1 MALTKKI
8 SSNCVSIAN
17 RLIPEDQDAVLK
29 RLDELVATGITPAA
43 AQLVAA
49 QDTLAA
55 LQAERDAFM
64 SDLRA
69 QHPDLFTPTR
79 RTAGQA
85 AASAAKNTAEGL
97 NNALDGLTQLFGGG
111 GRLGSGPTFDEET
124 YAKAKPLFMQAIAN
138 LKDAA
143 ADIREAMREII
154 RMMLDR
160 VGREV
165 TERMRP
171 YVVKFIGDVRSGQ
184 VKLETGNVSATGTD
198 PQRTGQDGQTQ
209 AQGNR
214 NAVPNEPGRTGQV
227 SGRAGEG
234 TGTGGTRSQGGE
246 RVSGT
251 GTSAAGERGNQSV
264 RREDG
269 RFVAE
274 NDPARDSEQERGG
287 GDSGQRTDA
296 DTRAADVP
304 VQVAPLAERLKQQKA
319 AEGIEVKFGD
329 PQNIRE
335 TLPLLMPSQH
345 EDVLF
350 AENRLTKPDGFG
362 VLFTNGTGTGKTF
375 LGLGIIKRMHKAGK
389 RNGLIVVPNDAVM
402 NEWMRSAKDIGLTI
416 TALESTS
423 DKGNGIAITTY
434 ANLANNLTLADRD
447 IDFFVADEAHSLMS
461 NAQAEVTG
469 GLKTA
474 RAITLHPDS
483 AIDRT
488 NLIERDAVARL
499 ATLKSEIEVLG
510 RLANRDDTMDEMRR
524 DYQKQIADMEKESG
538 ELQKKWDRTLDAQK
552 ELIASRQNDTRP
564 RSIFLSATPFAY
576 EKNTD
581 WANAYL
587 YSYGRDNPNRGYN
600 EPGPRESFMVRH
612 FGYTMRYNKLT
623 EPDASVDR
631 GLMQRQF
638 NTWMRK
644 QGVLSARMLNVEQ
657 DYDRKFVLIDG
668 GIGTRIDQAL
678 KWLREA
684 DGGKYYPFYSAAN
697 ERFDYLSRSRLLE
710 AIKAKAAIPYIKAQH
725 ALGRKVVVFY
735 DYNQGG
741 GFNAFDFGLNRDAD
755 IEVNVIDP
763 DTKAFKTIT
772 YKKGEFID
780 AFNRE
785 FPDLIGAAFERA
797 TSPLDTLTE
806 AFPTAGVYNGI
817 VQKSTRQ
824 STIDNFNNDD
834 MPEANLLIVQSSAN
848 AGWSGHDR
856 SGKFPRVLINL
867 GLPVAPTKAIQQEGR
882 IYRVGQ
888 ASNAIFRYFNTGTL
902 WEKYAFATKVA
913 RRASTAENLAMGEDA
928 RGLLDSF
935 LDAFEN
941 SSEYPPSQNEGTG
954 GKAIDRDAKALLSDF
969 DRAKTFYYARLKKNS
984 SNKSQE
990 GVDFFPTPEPIGL
1003 KMVEWLHARPNDD
1016 LLEPSAGDG
1025 AIARWFPDTTNRTV
1039 VEPSFEL
1046 GSRLALVTD
1055 AKMVTEPFEQ
1065 LNIVNKYDGIAMNPP
1080 FGVGGRTAMEHV
1092 AKAFNHLKERGRL
1105 IALIPEGPMMDR
1117 RLDEWLNM
1125 KDARGRIVLP
1135 EARLIAS
1142 ISLPT
1147 TVFGRAGTAVKTR
1160 IVIIDKVSDKNIVS
1174 TAVNY
1179 DLSKSDDINETFD
1192 LVNALDF
1199 ARVQNAV
1206 AQVPAQSTPAA
1217 PAGRVV
1223 DNLDDATFEVKD
1235 GKLVTDAPE
1244 VTYKTQAGKI
1254 LKGVYV
1260 PFPTL
1265 AKEVDAY
1272 TFRAKGMPGNFVR
1285 LQHVVRPT
1293 LDVSVEPDSTG
1304 GNFLSLARP
1313 AADDKKNSV
1322 SEARISPRRPTA
1334 VKATEDPL
1342 APERLQPDLASA
1354 KLLGKGFTR
1363 NINLMAAYPNFVGIK
1378 GTAEQKAEQMIEQM
1392 VDNLV
1397 WLHNHW
1403 RDEYRGRTKLWY
1415 LGGNR
1420 IAARWSERFGASI
1433 QSVVSAIA
1441 MTSPQKDWF
1450 QNVSIAERI
1459 LEALTNNADVPFD
1472 AKMRA
1477 AAMSRAWGK
1486 GKAKILRKI
1495 DGKTLRDLY
1504 DKNDDASLIDMAV
1517 WIRAWD
1523 EANNPQMARVITPE
1537 GAFKNDW
1544 DRGKTGKPVGFR
1556 WQSFPTIARTIKALA
1571 TDDRAAISEIIGS
1584 NHKVRS
1590 FFNNLVAPL
1599 FGEDVTID
1607 THAVAAA
1614 LLRPLGSASIEV
1626 KHNFGSG
1633 NAPRKDADGN
1643 VITKGIPGTT
1653 NSSVLGLYGT
1663 YAIYAEAYRRAA
1675 QRVGV
1680 LPREMQSITWE
1691 AVRGLFRPEQ
1701 KNEKIKRQVDAI
1713 WKRVAKGELNV
1724 SEARERISG
1733 LVEGIRDP
1741 AWAGSD
1747 AGMDEAGRDS
1757 SYQSRVSQ
1765 GSGSAGAT
1773 VGRAGDGVA
1782 GAVQE
1787 PAGLAS
1793 PAVAFSQLPESVR
1806 ADALTKLKGLER
1818 KLEQGKITEAE
1829 YRLGVQ
1835 QVIGALERRNEVQ
1848 QARREE
1854 ADLRRGAD
1862 WIVSQ
1867 LRRGLADEKIP
1878 RKAVDFAQWLLQQNP
1893 QLADGLAISVVAP
1906 KSKDAQVAGDYNP
1919 ALQVMRLI
1927 IGQSDDDTAVHEI
1940 LHHTERMMPAEVRQG
1955 VTKAWQRAWDA
1966 AYRAGDT
1973 DTRIALT
1980 NMLKASMGNSEARQR
1995 TLQAFRD
2002 GLLNMDAHYQLY
2014 SASEFW
2020 AVNGT
2025 RILSGRFEAD
2035 KSWVKRAIQWFKE
2048 FIERVKDV
2056 FGLPSDAA
2064 VLKGLNAVM
2073 AGDGQFVTN
2082 KMLSQAASYNAITP
2096 QGPIGQS
2103 PTPPPVPTAAQNAMA
2118 MTGGQNQ
2125 PAWNVDPA
2133 GLMDKFIY
2141 EVQDRQI
2148 NLKRV
2153 QEAISTVSNI
2163 REQFDAYTK
2172 EELYHGRVA
2181 ARTDKFLSKELQPL
2195 LEDMKARKVSLDQIE
2210 SYLWARHAKE
2220 RNTQVAKINPA
2231 FPDGGSGL
2239 TNAQVD
2245 DYFNGI
2251 DVVDANGDVIIA
2263 GMDPAQARHLD
2274 ALARRVDAINAGTK
2288 QILIQYGLESPDTIM
2303 AWNGTYKNYVPLFR
2317 EDMEGS
2323 MPIGQG
2329 FSVKGSSS
2337 RRALGSK
2344 RAVVDII
2351 ANLAL
2356 QRETALTRGEKN
2368 RVGMSLYALAKSNP
2382 NADIW
2387 EVGKVPM
2394 KRVID
2399 PRTGLVTAVPDPGYK
2414 NQDNVLVVRMRGK
2427 DVAIIFNQRNER
2439 AMQMALTLKNLD
2451 IAAFGAVMGAVSTGT
2466 RYFASINTQY
2476 NPIFGILNIIRD
2488 SFAAPLNLTTTALA
2502 NKKFAVMRQVP
2513 LAIRA
2518 IWKIERNGSSGTPYD
2533 ALYEQMKMSGGTT
2546 GYREMFR
2553 VGKDRADKLQ
2563 KEINAMNA
2571 SAPRKAFNWLLDW
2584 LDDYNTA
2591 LENAVR
2597 LSAFR
2602 VGVASGISPDKSAS
2616 ISKNITVNFNRKGR
2630 VGRELGAWYAFFNA
2644 AVQGTTRTIQTLR
2657 GPAGAKIIMGGVAL
2671 GVMQTLV
2678 AMMAFDD
2685 DEWEDIPDFI
2695 KQRNFIIPAGGSA
2708 YITVP
2713 YPLGFNVLPNI
2724 GRIASEWIRQGGKN
2738 PGKHAVDLL
2747 MSVLEASNPF
2757 GSGTLSQVISPTL
2770 ADPIVALAENKDF
2783 TGRPIAKT
2791 DLVSTDPTPGFM
2803 RARDTSSTVS
2813 RFLSERLNA
2822 LTGGTKYTPGMFTPT
2837 PDQIDYVFGTLTGG
2851 IGRELNRAYQSVEM
2865 TMQGKDVPEHRK
2877 PLWGRFY
2884 GTTDEDS
2891 AVSSRYW
2898 RNVRELNTLEREY
2911 NGRLKDREEVNSLI
2925 KSNPEVTWAKSL
2937 NANERQIGRMRVER
2951 TRIEFDQKLTETDR
2965 TTKLD
2970 AQDKLIVDAMRR
2982 YNDQVRLAKG
2992 KKPLPPPDDSSD

>member
-1 MALTKKI
+1 
-8 SSNCVSIAN
+8 
-17 RLIPEDQDAVLK
+17 
-29 RLDELVATGITPAA
+29 
-43 AQLVAA
+43 
-49 QDTLAA
+49 
-55 LQAERDAFM
+55 
-64 SDLRA
+64 
-69 QHPDLFTPTR
+69 
-79 RTAGQA
+79 
-85 AASAAKNTAEGL
+85 
-97 NNALDGLTQLFGGG
+97 
-111 GRLGSGPTFDEET
+111 
-124 YAKAKPLFMQAIAN
+124 
-138 LKDAA
+138 
-143 ADIREAMREII
+143 
-154 RMMLDR
+154 
-160 VGREV
+160 
-165 TERMRP
+165 
-171 YVVKFIGDVRSGQ
+171 
-184 VKLETGNVSATGTD
+184 
-198 PQRTGQDGQTQ
+198 
-209 AQGNR
+209 
-214 NAVPNEPGRTGQV
+214 
-227 SGRAGEG
+227 
-234 TGTGGTRSQGGE
+234 
-246 RVSGT
+246 
-251 GTSAAGERGNQSV
+251 
-264 RREDG
+264 
-269 RFVAE
+269 
-274 NDPARDSEQERGG
+274 
-287 GDSGQRTDA
+287 
-296 DTRAADVP
+296 
-304 VQVAPLAERLKQQKA
+304 
-319 AEGIEVKFGD
+319 
-329 PQNIRE
+329 
-335 TLPLLMPSQH
+335 MPSQH

-375 LGLGIIKRMHKAGK
+375 LGLGIIKRMHKSGK

-423 DKGNGIAITTY
+423 DKGRGIAITTY

-538 ELQKKWDRTLDAQK
+538 DLQKKWDRTLDAQK
-552 ELIASRQNDTRP
+552 ELIASRQNETRP

-612 FGYTMRYNKLT
+612 FGYTMRHNKLT

-763 DTKAFKTIT
+763 DTKAFNTIT

-856 SGKFPRVLINL
+856 TGKFPRVLINL

-941 SSEYPPSQNEGTG
+941 SAEYPPSQNEGTG
-954 GKAIDRDAKALLSDF
+954 GKAIDRDTKALLSDF

-984 SNKSQE
+984 GNKSQE

-1025 AIARWFPDTTNRTV
+1025 AIARWFPESANRTV

-1065 LNIVNKYDGIAMNPP
+1065 LNIINKYDGIAMNPP
-1080 FGVGGRTAMEHV
+1080 FGVGGKTAMEHV
-1092 AKAFNHLKERGRL
+1092 AKAFGHLKERGRL

-1117 RLDEWLNM
+1117 RLEEWLNQ
-1125 KDARGRIVLP
+1125 KDARDRAVRP

-1160 IVIIDKVSDKNIVS
+1160 IIIIDKVSDKNIVS

-1199 ARVQNAV
+1199 ARVQSAV
-1206 AQVPAQSTPAA
+1206 AQAPAQSTPAA

-1260 PFPTL
+1260 PFPTV
-1265 AKEVDAY
+1265 AKEVDPY
-1272 TFRAKGMPGNFVR
+1272 TFRAKGMPGHFVR

-1304 GNFLSLARP
+1304 GNYLSLTRPEATARTDTPEFKLFFGNSKVVDEQGNPLVVYHGTTRADFTVFNRLKSLEWRGPSMDTVGSWFSNNPSEDGGAGMYSAGGNSALYPVYLSIQNPKVYRTFNDFLRDMHRAAGRPFPENAPGRGSTEELRDELKAQGYDGIEFEQTANESLMQDIMDMQDAVKRAKEEEFSVPRRDRQPYTQKRERLEQTLKSMRKELDEFGSSTEFDKQRVFIAFEPEQIKSVFNRGTFDP
-1313 AADDKKNSV
+1313 ANPDILFSLTRTTAADKKNSV

-1420 IAARWSERFGASI
+1420 IAARWSDRFGASI
-1433 QSVVSAIA
+1433 QKVVSAIA

-1495 DGKTLRDLY
+1495 EGKTLRDLY
-1504 DKNDDASLIDMAV
+1504 DENDDASLIDMAV

-1633 NAPRKDADGN
+1633 NAPRRDADGN

-1675 QRVGV
+1675 QRVGI

-1765 GSGSAGAT
+1765 GSGSGGAT

-1782 GAVQE
+1782 RAVQE

-1854 ADLRRGAD
+1854 TDLRRGAD

-1906 KSKDAQVAGDYNP
+1906 KSKDSQVAGDYNP

-1955 VTKAWQRAWDA
+1955 ITKAWQRAWDA

-1980 NMLKASMGNSEARQR
+1980 NMLKASMGNPEARQR

-2082 KMLSQAASYNAITP
+2082 KMLSQASSYNAITP

-2103 PTPPPVPTAAQNAMA
+2103 PTPPPVPTAAQNAMV

-2125 PAWNVDPA
+2125 PVWNVTPA

-2220 RNTQVAKINPA
+2220 RNAQVAKINPA

-2251 DVVDANGDVIIA
+2251 DVVDANGDVIIE
-2263 GMDPAQARHLD
+2263 GIDSAQARHLD

-2288 QILIQYGLESPDTIM
+2288 QILIQYGLESPDTIT
-2303 AWNGTYKNYVPLFR
+2303 AWDSTYKHYVPLFR

-2329 FSVKGSSS
+2329 FSVKGSAS

-2427 DVAIIFNQRNER
+2427 DVAVIFNQRNER

-2476 NPIFGILNIIRD
+2476 NPIFGVLNIIRD

-2513 LAIRA
+2513 FAIRA

-2563 KEINAMNA
+2563 KEINALNA

-2602 VGVASGISPDKSAS
+2602 VGLASGISPDKSAS

-2657 GPAGAKIIMGGVAL
+2657 GPAGGKIIMGGVAL

-2695 KQRNFIIPAGGSA
+2695 KQRNFIIPVGGAA

-2757 GSGTLSQVISPTL
+2757 GSGTLSQMISPTL

-2822 LTGGTKYTPGMFTPT
+2822 MTGGTKYTPGLFTPT

-2851 IGRELNRAYQSVEM
+2851 IGRELNRGYQSIEM
-2865 TMQGKDVPEHRK
+2865 TLQGKDVPEHRK

-2937 NANERQIGRMRVER
+2937 NANERQIGRMRAER
-2951 TRIEFDQKLTETDR
+2951 TRIEFDQKLAESDR